1 MAAFSPCFL
10 LLPADAG
17 GALRM
22 ANFTVGFWGVL
33 RRPFVLD
40 LRALALLRMAT
51 AAVVLLDLAIRST
64 DLEAHYANLGVLPLV
79 ALLDRAWTPYQFS
92 LHAASGLWQAQAGL
106 FLLAAGVAG
115 ALVLGYQTRLAT
127 VASWVLLVSVQNRNP
142 LIGQGGD
149 DLLRML
155 LFWGMFLPWGRVWAL
170 DARARPA
177 PVRYDYF
184 SAATVAYVVQLA
196 LLYWCTAL
204 LKNGPEW
211 TRDGT
216 ALYYAL
222 SLDQVLLPGGRLLY
236 PHPDLLRFLTFAT
249 YYTELLLPFV
259 LFLPVGVAGW
269 RLLFV
274 GVLCGFHLGISV
286 TLYVGLFFV
295 VNLASLFGLLPPGAL
310 GWLERK
316 LGPHAARAR
325 SWHVQL
331 PAWQA
336 PWRLRLERTRP
347 PGPGSRRLGRA
358 VRDTFVAMVLVYV
371 CWWNLDDVGV
381 LRPAGGLMAEP
392 ARWFGYLF
400 RVDQHWGMFAPTVFK
415 DDGWYI
421 LEGTTADGRQ
431 LDLNRGGAPVSY
443 AKPAS
448 VVSLFKNDRW
458 RKYSE
463 NYLFVDK
470 AWLRPYYCN
479 YLLRVWA
486 ENPAH
491 PPLRRLRV
499 VYMKEVSLPNY
510 QVARPTREVLC
521 ECAPPGAIEAG
532 SAQNE
537 E

>member
-1 MAAFSPCFL
+1 MTG
-10 LLPADAG
+10 PA
-17 GALRM
+17 
-22 ANFTVGFWGVL
+22 VGFWGAL
-33 RRPFVLD
+33 RLPFVLD
-40 LRALALLRMAT
+40 LRALALLRVAT

-64 DLEAHYANLGVLPLV
+64 DLEAHYSNQGVLPLA
-79 ALLDRAWTPYQFS
+79 ALLDRGWTAYQFS

-115 ALVLGYQTRLAT
+115 ALALGYHTRLAT
-127 VASWVLLVSVQNRNP
+127 LASWVLLVSVQNRNP
-142 LIGQGGD
+142 FIGQGGD

-155 LFWGMFLPWGRVWAL
+155 LFWGIFLPWGRVWSW

-177 PVRYDYF
+177 PARLGYF

-274 GVLCGFHLGISV
+274 GVMFGFHLGISV
-286 TLYVGLFFV
+286 TLYVGLFFL
-295 VNLASLFGLLPPGAL
+295 VNMASLLGLLPPWAL
-310 GWLERK
+310 DWL
-316 LGPHAARAR
+316 AAKALSPATWVQRWRAR
-325 SWHVQL
+325 I
-331 PAWQA
+331 PAWQL

-347 PGPGSRRLGRA
+347 PGTGGRRLARG
-358 VRDTFVAMVLVYV
+358 VRDAFVGAVLVYV
-371 CWWNLDDVGV
+371 CWWNLDDVAV
-381 LRPAGGLMAEP
+381 LRPAGGLMAAP

-400 RVDQHWGMFAPTVFK
+400 RVDQHWGMFAPVVFK

-443 AKPAS
+443 TKPAS
-448 VVSLFKNDRW
+448 VVALFKNDRW

-479 YLLRVWA
+479 YLLRTWSQ
-486 ENPAH
+486 NPAH
-491 PPLRRLRV
+491 PPLRCLRV
-499 VYMKEVSLPNY
+499 VYMKEVSLPDY
-510 QVARPTREVLC
+510 RTAQPVREVLC
-521 ECAPPGAIEAG
+521 ECEPLGAPAPD
-532 SAQNE
+532 NVPKK
-537 E
+537 